1 VRKILSN
8 GSGKDDSAVAM
19 AVGTVRT
26 FHCAESAEAAY
37 LAVGARLWPTGG
49 HPFKVRERRIEF
61 DQLWVSR
68 VEESGPLVRQ
78 VELRPQRAH
87 ITFLM
92 LPQPLAGDGM
102 KIPFNSVVRHGNEC
116 RYYERSFGPLQW
128 GTVSLPAEAFVLAGI
143 ALGDCDLTP
152 PSNAVIVHP
161 ELPAMRTLRKLCAA
175 VADLAKDAPGL
186 LANSEL
192 ARGLEQTLIGAIVGC
207 LSPHDISVSTAAHR
221 RHRRIMNRF
230 HQILDTNP
238 DRALFLPEM
247 CAALHVPERTLRLC
261 CHEMLGMGPI
271 RYLRLRRMRLAHRA
285 LRRAGPDTTSV
296 TEVATRFGFWHFG
309 RFATTYRSLF
319 GEAPSATLT
328 NSSAG

>member
-1 VRKILSN
+1 MLSN
-8 GSGKDDSAVAM
+8 GSGNDDWAVAM

-26 FHCAESAEAAY
+26 FDCAESAGEAY
-37 LAVGARLWPTGG
+37 VTVGARLWPTGRQ
-49 HPFKVRERRIEF
+49 PFKVREHRIEF

-87 ITFLM
+87 FTFPM
-92 LPQPLAGDGM
+92 LPQPLVTGDGIE
-102 KIPFNSVVRHGNEC
+102 IPFNSVVRHGNEC

-175 VADLAKDAPGL
+175 VADLAEDVPGL

-207 LSPHDISVSTAAHR
+207 LSPHDFSVATAAQR
-221 RHRRIMNRF
+221 RHRTIMDRF
-230 HQILDTNP
+230 HQILDANP
-238 DRALFLPEM
+238 DRALFLPEI

-261 CHEMLGMGPI
+261 CQQMLGMGPI
-271 RYLRLRRMRLAHRA
+271 RYLWLRRMRLAHRA

-319 GEAPSATLT
+319 GETPSATL
-328 NSSAG
+328 AK